1 MTWLGCSIRS
11 RVPAVAMKGLGG
23 EQGGESGRE
32 QALSFHGRLL
42 LLSTVHIKRPLYY

>member
-23 EQGGESGRE
+23 AGRRRKWKRTSI
-32 QALSFHGRLL
+32 SFHGRLL
-42 LLSTVHIKRPLYY
+42 LLSTVPIKRPLYY